1 MLLTQDILDLAD
13 GFFDQ
18 LRAHGASEKLIA
30 DLAMTLVRHADR
42 SVALIPWSSTPLPV
56 ILLWT
61 MLSRLC
67 DEFPTMSCVK

>member
-42 SVALIPWSSTPLPV
+42 SVDP
-56 ILLWT
+56 
-61 MLSRLC
+61 
-67 DEFPTMSCVK
+67 

>member
-42 SVALIPWSSTPLPV
+42 SVALIPFPAQEEH
-56 ILLWT
+56 T
-61 MLSRLC
+61 MRQTC
-67 DEFPTMSCVK
+67 R